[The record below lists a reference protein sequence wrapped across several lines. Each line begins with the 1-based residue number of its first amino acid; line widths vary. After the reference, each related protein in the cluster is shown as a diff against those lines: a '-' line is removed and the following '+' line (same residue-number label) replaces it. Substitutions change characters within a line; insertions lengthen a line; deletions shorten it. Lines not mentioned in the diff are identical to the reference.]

1 MEDERF
7 AAALQAAAYDM
18 GCKGIG
24 TMREK
29 TLHIALKHYFAPDA
43 SCHELPVGGFIADA
57 VTEDGVFEIQTHG
70 LSRLKEK
77 LTAFLAVCPV
87 TVVHPIA
94 NPKWLYTVDENG
106 VLLSKRKSPKHESP
120 YTAMREIYSLRE
132 FVTNPRFSICL
143 AAVETAE
150 YRQKSP
156 RKGVRGE
163 KLDRVPTALHGLRML
178 SAPSDYL
185 ALLPVTD
192 LPEVF
197 SARDAAALMSAAD
210 EGSMRMLL
218 LLLERLGVVESA
230 GKSGN
235 RKLWRLTELY
245 RSDAIRG

>member
-1 MEDERF
+1 MDDERF
-7 AAALQAAAYDM
+7 AAAMQAASYDM

-43 SCHELPVGGFIADA
+43 SCHELPVGGYIADA

-77 LTAFLAVCPV
+77 LTAFLACCPV

-106 VLLSKRKSPKHESP
+106 VLLSKRKSPKHESV
-120 YTAMREIYSLRE
+120 YTAMREIYTLRD
-132 FVTNPRFSICL
+132 FVTNSRFSICL
-143 AAVETAE
+143 ATVETAE
-150 YRQKSP
+150 YRQKAI

-163 KLDRVPTALHGLRML
+163 KLDRVPIALHGLRML
-178 SAPSDYL
+178 SSPLDYL
-185 ALLPVTD
+185 ELLPTAE

-197 SARDAAALMSAAD
+197 SAQDAAKQIPAD
-210 EGSMRMLL
+210 EGDLRMLL
-218 LLLERLGVVESA
+218 LLLERLGMVESA

-235 RKLWRLTELY
+235 RKLWRLKEDDC
-245 RSDAIRG
+245 SDANRG